1 VCCAPLWRN
10 FRSLTETRRC
20 LAVNGKN
27 KSQQQLKVR
36 ELFHTLREHRGK
48 TRSEATTLKIY
59 QQLLHSETN
68 EPLSAAFE
76 WEFLRVVDGKTSATF
91 PSFLTKS
98 LLLPLFRQLPV
109 TSWLGFFSPLCGS
122 VDAKSI
128 EWNSPTIHTR

>member
-1 VCCAPLWRN
+1 MCCAPLWRN

-76 WEFLRVVDGKTSATF
+76 WEFLRVVDGKTSATCILSDQVSLSPF
-91 PSFLTKS
+91 AFIPPTSCHFLDGFFLTT
-98 LLLPLFRQLPV
+98 L
-109 TSWLGFFSPLCGS
+109 WLCRCQ
-122 VDAKSI
+122 V
-128 EWNSPTIHTR
+128 N